1 MTQSLNFVLKSQW
14 KTVHHIPSKVWSRIQ
29 TCITILGSKYE
40 NHKKASDVLNIDTL
54 EDRREILSLKF
65 AKKCLENEKM
75 KNMFPLN
82 EKSHQMNTRKREKYR
97 VQYSNTERLKN
108 SAITYMQNLLNQ
120 QWILK

>member
-1 MTQSLNFVLKSQW
+1 M
-14 KTVHHIPSKVWSRIQ
+14 
-29 TCITILGSKYE
+29 
-40 NHKKASDVLNIDTL
+40 DTL

-82 EKSHQMNTRKREKYR
+82 EKSHQMNTRKGEKYR

-120 QWILK
+120 Q